1 MNQVQEYIY
10 PSNLEEALSFLN
22 ETSAIIA
29 GGTHLVTS
37 KGQLFSRL
45 IDITCLK
52 MNYIKKYDQQ
62 VHIGSTTTITE
73 MIESNKVKEI
83 GNGVLTKAC
92 KLIGD
97 TPLRNRITIG
107 GNIARR
113 YPWAG
118 LPVVLLI
125 LEAEIVIIGKSG
137 EKTEIPAKEYFESRK
152 LKKNEIILEVIF
164 PLKRDWYCQYEKFS
178 LTTVDYSWLTMA
190 FAAKIKQD
198 TIVDPHVA
206 VSRITKIKR
215 VEEVEKLLDGKPLS
229 TLNVD
234 DIISTLK
241 QSVNIVSD
249 YRSSKEYRKH
259 LLGVLFKRMITK
271 MAQESPQ

>member
-1 MNQVQEYIY
+1 MNQVQEFVY
-10 PSNLEEALSFLN
+10 PTSLEEALSLLD

-37 KGQLFSRL
+37 KGQSFSRL
-45 IDITCLK
+45 IDISHLK
-52 MNYIKKYDQQ
+52 MNYIKKNDHQ

-73 MIESNKVKEI
+73 MIESSHAKEI
-83 GNGVLTKAC
+83 GNGVLTNAC

-97 TPLRNRITIG
+97 TLLRNRITMG

-125 LEAEIVIIGKSG
+125 LEAKVVIAGKSG
-137 EKTEIPAKEYFESRK
+137 EKTKIPAKQYFESRK

-164 PLKRDWYCQYEKFS
+164 PLKRDWFCQYEKFS

-190 FAAKIKQD
+190 FAAKINRG
-198 TIVDPHVA
+198 TIIDPHIA
-206 VSRITKIKR
+206 VSRITKTKR

-241 QSVNIVSD
+241 QSVKIASD
-249 YRSSKEYRKH
+249 YRSPKKYRKH
-259 LLGVLFKRMITK
+259 LLGVLFKRMIMK
-271 MAQESPQ
+271 MAQEAPQ